1 MRIKSCYVPKS
12 QLISFN
18 LLVSSMLG
26 MCVLNIAFER
36 LKVRNVAKT
45 LLVTLDGVFALLK
58 LFFNLLGEI
67 RLGDNDI
74 IDLKHHSFS
83 YHCFSHVISS
93 TYSKLLNRTRAF
105 NVTKSSLESLEFDIN
120 LLNSAGSLLN
130 L

>member
-1 MRIKSCYVPKS
+1 
-12 QLISFN
+12 
-18 LLVSSMLG
+18 MLG

-74 IDLKHHSFS
+74 IDLKHHSFLAITASPMS
-83 YHCFSHVISS
+83 YHPLTVSCSIGREPSM
-93 TYSKLLNRTRAF
+93 
-105 NVTKSSLESLEFDIN
+105 
-120 LLNSAGSLLN
+120 
-130 L
+130 